1 MIETKNIPRKNYP
14 IKNKSNQKS
23 LFYRI
28 VKRLMKLIQPAHT
41 LNRSLLGDVG
51 IVLTLLIFGIFTAYP
66 MVFIIN
72 NAFKPLSEIL
82 IFPPK
87 LFVRN
92 ATLNNFRDLFQLMA
106 ESWIPISR
114 YVFNTIFIT
123 VIGTAGHVLLA
134 SMAAYP
140 LAKHKFPG
148 SKTLSKVVVYS
159 LMFNGSVTAIPA
171 FVIMTQLGLVDS
183 LWSLILPA
191 FAFSLGLYLMKNFME
206 QIPTTYIESAYMD
219 GASEYSIFWRIIMPL
234 VKPAWLTLII
244 LSFQTLWGA
253 TGGTYIYN
261 EALKPLSFAL
271 NQIAGGG
278 IARTGVVAAI
288 SLFMMAVP
296 VSVFI
301 VSQSSIIET
310 MAHSG
315 IKE

>member
-1 MIETKNIPRKNYP
+1 MAKRQKTKGYQPQK
-14 IKNKSNQKS
+14 KSII
-23 LFYRI
+23 YRV
-28 VKRLMKLIQPAHT
+28 VKRFMRLIQPGNS
-41 LNRSLLGDVG
+41 LNRSLGGDV
-51 IVLTLLIFGIFTAYP
+51 ILLLTLLIFGMFTAYP

-92 ATLNNFRDLFQLMA
+92 PTFNNFMDLILLMS
-106 ESWIPISR
+106 ESWIPVSR
-114 YVFNTIFIT
+114 YVFNTLLIT
-123 VIGTAGHVLLA
+123 VVGTTGHVIFA

-140 LAKHKFPG
+140 LAKHQFPG
-148 SKTLSKVVVYS
+148 VRGLNKIVVYS
-159 LMFNGSVTAIPA
+159 LMFNGAVTAIPA
-171 FVIMTQLGLVDS
+171 YVIMTQLGMIDT
-183 LWSLILPA
+183 LWAIILPA

-206 QIPTTYIESAYMD
+206 QIPMSYIESAYMD
-219 GASEYSIFWRIIMPL
+219 GASEYQIFWKIVMPL

-253 TGGTYIYN
+253 TGGQYIYN

-271 NQIAGGG
+271 NQIVGGG
-278 IARTGVVAAI
+278 IARTGVVAAV
-288 SLFMMAVP
+288 SLFMMIVP
-296 VSVFI
+296 VTVFI
-301 VSQSSIIET
+301 ISQSSIIET

>member
-288 SLFMMAVP
+288 SLFMMVVP

>member
-1 MIETKNIPRKNYP
+1 VIETKHIPRKNYP
-14 IKNKSNQKS
+14 LKNKTNKKS

-28 VKRLMKLIQPAHT
+28 VKRIMKLIQPAHT

-114 YVFNTIFIT
+114 YVYNTLFIT
-123 VIGTAGHVLLA
+123 IIGTAGHVLLA

-148 SKTLSKVVVYS
+148 SKSLSKIVVYA

-206 QIPTTYIESAYMD
+206 QIPMTYIESAYMD

-301 VSQSSIIET
+301 ISQSSIIET

>member
-1 MIETKNIPRKNYP
+1 MAKKKKDFIYRPQKHSIAYRG
-14 IKNKSNQKS
+14 IKG
-23 LFYRI
+23 F
-28 VKRLMKLIQPAHT
+28 MKLIQPEHS
-41 LNRSLLGDVG
+41 LNRSLGGDVTLLL
-51 IVLTLLIFGIFTAYP
+51 ILLIFGMFTAYP

-82 IFPPK
+82 IFPPR

-92 ATLNNFRDLFQLMA
+92 ITLNNFRDLFQLMA
-106 ESWIPISR
+106 ESWIPVSR
-114 YVFNTIFIT
+114 YVFNTVLIT
-123 VIGTAGHVLLA
+123 VVGTAGHVLLA

-140 LAKHKFPG
+140 LAKHVFPG
-148 SKTLSKVVVYS
+148 SKSLNKIIVYS
-159 LMFNGSVTAIPA
+159 LMFNSAVTAIPA
-171 FVIMTQLGLVDS
+171 YVIMSQLGLINT
-183 LWSLILPA
+183 LWAIILPA

-206 QIPTTYIESAYMD
+206 QIPMTYIESAYID
-219 GASEYSIFWRIIMPL
+219 GASEFQIFWRIIMPL

-253 TGGTYIYN
+253 TGGQYIYD

-271 NQIAGGG
+271 NQIVGGG
-278 IARTGVVAAI
+278 IARTGVVAAV
-288 SLFMMAVP
+288 SLFMMIVP
-296 VSVFI
+296 VTVFI

>member
-1 MIETKNIPRKNYP
+1 
-14 IKNKSNQKS
+14 
-23 LFYRI
+23 
-28 VKRLMKLIQPAHT
+28 MKLIQPAHT

>member
-1 MIETKNIPRKNYP
+1 
-14 IKNKSNQKS
+14 
-23 LFYRI
+23 
-28 VKRLMKLIQPAHT
+28 
-41 LNRSLLGDVG
+41 
-51 IVLTLLIFGIFTAYP
+51 
-66 MVFIIN
+66 
-72 NAFKPLSEIL
+72 
-82 IFPPK
+82 
-87 LFVRN
+87 
-92 ATLNNFRDLFQLMA
+92 
-106 ESWIPISR
+106 
-114 YVFNTIFIT
+114 
-123 VIGTAGHVLLA
+123 
-134 SMAAYP
+134 
-140 LAKHKFPG
+140 
-148 SKTLSKVVVYS
+148 
-159 LMFNGSVTAIPA
+159 
-171 FVIMTQLGLVDS
+171 
-183 LWSLILPA
+183 
-191 FAFSLGLYLMKNFME
+191 MKNFME
-206 QIPTTYIESAYMD
+206 QIPMTYIESAYMD

-301 VSQSSIIET
+301 ISQSSIIET

>member
-1 MIETKNIPRKNYP
+1 MRKP
-14 IKNKSNQKS
+14 KKQKPKVYGKKKTS
-23 LFYRI
+23 LFYRGI
-28 VKRLMKLIQPAHT
+28 KGFMKLIQPRHS
-41 LNRSLLGDVG
+41 LNRSLGGDVALL
-51 IVLTLLIFGIFTAYP
+51 ITLLIFGSFTAYP
-66 MVFIIN
+66 MIFIIN

-92 ATLNNFRDLFQLMA
+92 VTLNNFRDLFQLMA
-106 ESWIPISR
+106 ESWVPISR
-114 YVFNTIFIT
+114 YVFNTVFIT
-123 VIGTAGHVLLA
+123 VIGTIGHVLLA

-140 LAKHKFPG
+140 LAKHVFPG
-148 SKTLSKVVVYS
+148 SKALNKIIVYS
-159 LMFNGSVTAIPA
+159 LMFNSAVTAIPA
-171 FVIMTQLGLVDS
+171 YVIMTQLGLVNT
-183 LWSLILPA
+183 LWAIILPA

-206 QIPTTYIESAYMD
+206 QIPTTYIESAYID
-219 GASEYSIFWRIIMPL
+219 GANEFQIFWRIVMPL

-253 TGGTYIYN
+253 TGGQYIYD

-271 NQIAGGG
+271 NQIVGGG
-278 IARTGVVAAI
+278 IARTGVVAAV
-288 SLFMMAVP
+288 SLFMMIVP

-301 VSQSSIIET
+301 ISQSSIIET

>member
-51 IVLTLLIFGIFTAYP
+51 IVLTLLIFGVFTAYP
-66 MVFIIN
+66 MIFIIN

-92 ATLNNFRDLFQLMA
+92 ATFNNFRDLFQLMA
-106 ESWIPISR
+106 ESWIPMSR
-114 YVFNTIFIT
+114 YVYNTIFIT
-123 VIGTAGHVLLA
+123 VIGTTGHVLLA

-148 SKTLSKVVVYS
+148 SKTLSKIVVYS

-206 QIPTTYIESAYMD
+206 QIPMTYIESAYMD

>member
-1 MIETKNIPRKNYP
+1 M
-14 IKNKSNQKS
+14 
-23 LFYRI
+23 
-28 VKRLMKLIQPAHT
+28 IQPGNV
-41 LNRSLLGDVG
+41 LNRSLGGDV
-51 IVLTLLIFGIFTAYP
+51 VLLLTLLLFGTFTAYP

-82 IFPPK
+82 IFPPR

-92 ATLNNFRDLFQLMA
+92 PTLNNFSDLVQLMA
-106 ESWIPISR
+106 ESWIPVSR
-114 YVFNTIFIT
+114 YIFNTVLIT
-123 VIGTAGHVLLA
+123 VVGTTGHVVLA

-148 SKTLSKVVVYS
+148 SRMLSRIIVYS
-159 LMFNGSVTAIPA
+159 LMFNTAVTAIPA
-171 FVIMTQLGLVDS
+171 YIVMTQLGLVDS
-183 LWSLILPA
+183 LWAIILPA
-191 FAFSLGLYLMKNFME
+191 FAFSLGLYLMRNFME

-219 GASEYSIFWRIIMPL
+219 GASEYKIFWMIVMPL

-253 TGGTYIYN
+253 TGGQYIYN

-271 NQIAGGG
+271 NQIVGGG
-278 IARTGVVAAI
+278 IARTGVVAAV

-296 VSVFI
+296 VTVFVI
-301 VSQSSIIET
+301 SQSSIIET

>member
-1 MIETKNIPRKNYP
+1 VIETKNIPRKNYP

-51 IVLTLLIFGIFTAYP
+51 IVLTLLIFGVFTAYP
-66 MVFIIN
+66 MIFIIN

-92 ATLNNFRDLFQLMA
+92 ATFNNFRDLFQLMA
-106 ESWIPISR
+106 ESWIPMSR
-114 YVFNTIFIT
+114 YVYNTIFIT

-148 SKTLSKVVVYS
+148 SKTLSKIVVYS

-206 QIPTTYIESAYMD
+206 QIPMTYIESAYMD

>member
-1 MIETKNIPRKNYP
+1 MVEAKRLPKRKRPTVY
-14 IKNKSNQKS
+14 KANKRSF
-23 LFYRI
+23 FYRM
-28 VKRLMKLIQPAHT
+28 VKRLMRLIQPAHT
-41 LNRSLLGDVG
+41 LNRSLYGDVG
-51 IVLTLLIFGIFTAYP
+51 LLLTLLIFGAFTAYP
-66 MVFIIN
+66 MIFIIN
-72 NAFKPLSEIL
+72 NAFKPLNEIL

-92 ATLNNFRDLFQLMA
+92 ITLNNFRDLFQLMA

-114 YVFNTIFIT
+114 YVFNTVLIT
-123 VIGTAGHVLLA
+123 VVGTAGHVLLA

-148 SKTLSKVVVYS
+148 SRALSKIIVYS
-159 LMFNGSVTAIPA
+159 LMFNAAVTAIPA

-206 QIPTTYIESAYMD
+206 QIPMTYIESAYMD

-271 NQIAGGG
+271 NQIVGGG
-278 IARTGVVAAI
+278 IARTGVVAAV
-288 SLFMMAVP
+288 SLFMMSVP
-296 VSVFI
+296 VTVFI
-301 VSQSSIIET
+301 ISQSSIIET